1 MMKFR
6 KLITYSVLTLLI
18 IISIFG
24 LRPFQTT
31 IDSEK
36 ALVKQ
41 VGVYAT
47 EVRRL
52 PDASY
57 LVAVRTPMPEVK
69 IDMLRWWFSDFMQ
82 TTEHYRW
89 WHPEDH
95 VWMDW
100 ENKES
105 GEIIGASHLVH
116 EYIGGDLSKLR
127 IQFVN
132 PFEFFGYDP
141 NDEDTYVICARV
153 GLLDEEMNIA
163 KMCHVVRNTLNGAE
177 MRSRFW
183 LGHVAK
189 REGNKTISSLEGFI
203 GNTFLTRLLVFNKQN
218 AKDLKFHAE
227 EEMKYLAELLPP
239 LYESKNIQSSY
250 QDHQGLH
257 YLKNF

>member
-1 MMKFR
+1 MVCELMKFR
-6 KLITYSVLTLLI
+6 KLITYSLLTLLI
-18 IISIFG
+18 IISVFG
-24 LRPFQTT
+24 LRPFQQT
-31 IDSEK
+31 IDAEK

-41 VGVYAT
+41 AGVYAT

-69 IDMLRWWFSDFMQ
+69 ADMLRWWFSDFLQ
-82 TTEHYRW
+82 TTEHYSW
-89 WHPEDH
+89 WHPKDH

-100 ENKES
+100 ENKEP

-141 NDEDTYVICARV
+141 NDEDTFVICARV

-189 REGNKTISSLEGFI
+189 REGNKTISSLKGFI
-203 GNTFLTRLLVFNKQN
+203 GNTFLMRLVVLNKQS
-218 AKDLKFHAE
+218 AKDLKRHAE

-239 LYESKNIQSSY
+239 LHESKI
-250 QDHQGLH
+250 D
-257 YLKNF
+257 

>member
-6 KLITYSVLTLLI
+6 KLIAYSLLTLLI
-18 IISIFG
+18 IISVFG
-24 LRPFQTT
+24 LQPFQQT
-31 IDSEK
+31 IDAEK

-41 VGVYAT
+41 TGVYA
-47 EVRRL
+47 EEIRRL

-69 IDMLRWWFSDFMQ
+69 VEMLRWWFADFMQ
-82 TTEHYRW
+82 TTEHYQW

-100 ENKES
+100 ENKEP
-105 GEIIGASHLVH
+105 GEIIDASHLVH
-116 EYIGGDLSKLR
+116 EYIGGELSKFR

-132 PFEFFGYDP
+132 PFEFLGYDP
-141 NDEDTYVICARV
+141 NDEDTFVICARV

-183 LGHVAK
+183 LGHVAQ
-189 REGNKTISSLEGFI
+189 REGNSTISSLKGFI
-203 GNTFLTRLLVFNKQN
+203 GNTFLIRLIVVNKQS
-218 AKDLKFHAE
+218 AEDLGHHAE
-227 EEMKYLAELLPP
+227 EEMKYLAALLPA
-239 LYESKNIQSSY
+239 LYRSKR
-250 QDHQGLH
+250 L
-257 YLKNF
+257 